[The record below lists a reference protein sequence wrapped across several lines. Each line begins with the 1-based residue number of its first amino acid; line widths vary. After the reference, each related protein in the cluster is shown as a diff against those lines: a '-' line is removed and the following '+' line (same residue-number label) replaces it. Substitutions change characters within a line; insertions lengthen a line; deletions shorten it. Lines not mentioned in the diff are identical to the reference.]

1 MRAVSLLLVLS
12 LAGTAV
18 EATAS
23 GASIQDMRPLLGGW
37 HCDGVF
43 PASGKTIASV
53 MRLEADLGD
62 AIVLKHHDDLAPAT
76 YKAVEAWTYDAKSR
90 DFNAAVV
97 DSLGG
102 ARRFSSSGWEGDTL
116 TWTSAPDVQP
126 AQKFVY
132 VRGPDGTLRVDW
144 QVKREGRFVV
154 GDTLTCKRQ

>member
-1 MRAVSLLLVLS
+1 MRTVSLLLVLS
-12 LAGTAV
+12 LAGAAA

-23 GASIQDMRPLLGGW
+23 GASIQAMQPLLGSW
-37 HCDGVF
+37 RCDGVF

-62 AIVLKHHDDLAPAT
+62 AIVLKHHDDFAPAT
-76 YKAVEAWTYDAKSR
+76 YKAVEAWTYDAKSGQ
-90 DFNAAVV
+90 FNAVV
-97 DSLGG
+97 IDSLGG

-116 TWTSAPDVQP
+116 TWMSAPDVQP

-132 VRGPDGTLRVDW
+132 VREQDGTLRVDW
-144 QVKREGRFVV
+144 QRMREGRFVV